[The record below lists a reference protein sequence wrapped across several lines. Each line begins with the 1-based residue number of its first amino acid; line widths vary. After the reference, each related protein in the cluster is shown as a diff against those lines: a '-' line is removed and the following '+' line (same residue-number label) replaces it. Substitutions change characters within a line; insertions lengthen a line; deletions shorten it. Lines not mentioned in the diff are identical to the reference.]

1 LTPEQKDHVFIAFEY
16 FYWLQF
22 NHKKG
27 NATGYRNHKPTSV
40 IKSVYT
46 KEPIMKEWYN
56 KRIEEEKQSKDP
68 TKNFPSFE
76 TFVDTFKNLIN
87 AIEVVWS
94 GPEKPRQFDLHSG
107 NIGLKDNQFV
117 FFDMFA

>member
-1 LTPEQKDHVFIAFEY
+1 
-16 FYWLQF
+16 
-22 NHKKG
+22 
-27 NATGYRNHKPTSV
+27 
-40 IKSVYT
+40 
-46 KEPIMKEWYN
+46 MKEWYN

-76 TFVDTFKNLIN
+76 TFVDIFKNLIN
-87 AIEVVWS
+87 AIELVWD

-107 NIGLKDNQFV
+107 NIGLKDNQLV